1 MYQYMYYI
9 NISVNDYL
17 LIYMLAEVALLH
29 IVNNK
34 TKNDLWNF
42 LIFICVFFLNY
53 GRRWGGG
60 VEMSTLRKM
69 FVCVRYVRI
78 M

>member
-53 GRRWGGG
+53 GRRWGGAW
-60 VEMSTLRKM
+60 R
-69 FVCVRYVRI
+69 CQRYVKCSFVYVTLE
-78 M
+78 